1 MAELHSNL
9 YYRHGDAEVMQKLD
23 ALFLEAEGEKQHF
36 QRSEPERGLCQIL
49 FPVQGRNV
57 MRRIIAGV
65 LSSLV
70 LGSPAFAAQAGT
82 GMDEQQISRYFGV
95 ISCVDR
101 TFFDGGYDVG
111 DPDRESLMS
120 AVLAK
125 YDLPKY
131 DEELFQKD
139 DEIKKDNDSYL
150 DAYMACGADDWVIEV
165 AEQRGIYPQE

>member
-9 YYRHGDAEVMQKLD
+9 YYRPGDAEVMQKLD

-70 LGSPAFAAQAGT
+70 LGSPAFAAQPET
-82 GMDEQQISRYFGV
+82 GMDQQQISKYFGA
-95 ISCVDR
+95 ISCIDGI
-101 TFFDGGYDVG
+101 FFQGGYTPG
-111 DPDRESLMS
+111 DQDRESLMTD
-120 AVLAK
+120 VLAK
-125 YDLPKY
+125 HGLPKY
-131 DEELFQKD
+131 DQVLFRKK
-139 DEIKKDNDSYL
+139 DEIKIDNTSFMKT
-150 DAYMACGADDWVIEV
+150 YMACVDDESIWELAQKYDITS
-165 AEQRGIYPQE
+165 QD